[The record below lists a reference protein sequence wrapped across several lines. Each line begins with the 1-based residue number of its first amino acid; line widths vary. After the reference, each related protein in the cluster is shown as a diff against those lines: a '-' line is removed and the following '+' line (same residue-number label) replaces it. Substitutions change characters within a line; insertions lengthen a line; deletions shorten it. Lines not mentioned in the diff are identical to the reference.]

1 MHSDTFRT
9 TDVLFFLDTNDRI
22 HEALV
27 CKTMFDSIESDVT
40 YGPLDESEES
50 VAAANELADKNDDP
64 DMQMSESVHLLLQ
77 DDSFNCFNDGK
88 SKIDYILVYEDKDTA
103 TIDELILPMPPGVN
117 SEENDRLTLALQKEK
132 DKRQLFK
139 RRFLSNLSKIGLLME
154 TDVREGDRN
163 FVYFI
168 KIHIPWALLLKYAE
182 DLNFRVPIRAVNN
195 YSAKITFVD
204 RIRRLLRLS
213 HNPLLSEAPRRYYD
227 LFTSVFEI
235 AKKDRYMGDNNFPV
249 HFTNIQRSF
258 AVHEILQTT
267 PFGLTEKGEIGIE
280 RLVRD
285 GVFQAAY
292 SLHDGDYKFDKTEH
306 PSPFNENNPRRVL
319 YDTWASY
326 KLFYKYQPL
335 DLIREYFGEK
345 VSLYF
350 AWLGLYT
357 TWLLPASL
365 VGILVFCFGFIY
377 LSNNVPAND
386 VCTIGQNIT
395 MCPICDV
402 CPYWQLSETCSYARL
417 GVFFDHPGTVFY
429 AIFMS
434 FWAVTFLKSWKRK
447 NAKITHRWDLMEFEE
462 EENRPRPEF
471 AIRASTIEKNPITGI
486 LEPYFPATSRRYR
499 ILSGVII
506 LSIMICIVIIFII
519 AIIVYRIIV
528 SIQLFQNENL
538 RQYALSFASI
548 SGAVINLIIIM
559 VLGHLYEIIAYKL
572 TQWEMHRTQ
581 NEFDNYFTIKVFI
594 FQFVNIYSSIF
605 YIAFIKGK
613 AVGYPGHY
621 VKILNLRQEE
631 CGQGGCLIELAIQ
644 LGIIMIGKQALSN
657 IQEVMWPKILA
668 LYQRWRVS
676 IPKTKSTTQWEDDFK
691 HTPFGG
697 LFEEYLEMALQFGF
711 ITIFVAAF
719 PIAPFFALLNNWIEI
734 RLDASKL
741 VCATRRPIAFRSS
754 TIGIW
759 FNILQSLAYLAI
771 VANAFL
777 IAFTSEFLPKILYQY
792 TVNWD
797 LIGYT
802 NFTLAVAPVNTTSRE
817 CMYRDFR
824 NPDGTLTVFFW
835 KLLALRLVFVILFE
849 HIVFVLCRLTDA
861 IIDDVP
867 ESLSIKIRREKY
879 LAKRA
884 LQDSSKLNQ
893 IFEETDEER
902 ESRSKFT
909 KYFRTSR
916 PKTGAATSNDIR
928 RTH

>member
-1 MHSDTFRT
+1 
-9 TDVLFFLDTNDRI
+9 
-22 HEALV
+22 
-27 CKTMFDSIESDVT
+27 MFDSVESDVI
-40 YGPLDESEES
+40 YGPLDESEEA
-50 VAAANELADKNDDP
+50 VAVANELADKNDDP
-64 DMQMSESVHLLLQ
+64 DMQMSETVHVLLQ
-77 DDSFNCFNDGK
+77 DDCFNCFNDGK
-88 SKIDYILVYEDKDTA
+88 SKIDYILVYEDKHTG
-103 TIDELILPMPPGVN
+103 TIDELILPVPSGVN
-117 SEENDRLTLALQKEK
+117 SEENDRAALALQKEK

-154 TDVREGDRN
+154 SDVREGDRN

-195 YSAKITFVD
+195 YSSKITFVD
-204 RIRRLLRLS
+204 RIRHLLRLS
-213 HNPLLSEAPRRYYD
+213 HNPFSCEAPRRYYD
-227 LFTSVFEI
+227 LCTSVFEI
-235 AKKDRYMGDNNFPV
+235 AKTDRYMGNNKFPV

-267 PFGLTEKGEIGIE
+267 SFGRTEKGEIGID
-280 RLVRD
+280 RLIRD

-292 SLHDGDYKFDKTEH
+292 SLHEGDYRFDKTEQ
-306 PSPFNENNPRRVL
+306 PSPSNENNPRRIL
-319 YDTWASY
+319 YDTWARY
-326 KLFYKYQPL
+326 KFFYKYQPL

-345 VSLYF
+345 ISLYF

-386 VCTIGQNIT
+386 VCTIGKNIT

-402 CPYWQLSETCSYARL
+402 CPYWQLSETCSYARI

-434 FWAVTFLKSWKRK
+434 FWAVTFLKSWKQK
-447 NAKITHRWDLMEFEE
+447 NAEITHRWDLMEFEE

-471 AIRASTIEKNPITGI
+471 AIRASTVEKNPVTGI
-486 LEPYFPATSRRYR
+486 LEPYFSATSRRYR
-499 ILSGVII
+499 VLSGVIT
-506 LSIMICIVIIFII
+506 LSVMICIVIIFII

-528 SIQLFQNENL
+528 SISLFQSNEL
-538 RQYALSFASI
+538 RQYALSVASI

-559 VLGHLYEIIAYKL
+559 VLGRLYEIIAYKL

-581 NEFDNYFTIKVFI
+581 NDFDNHFTIKVFI

-613 AVGYPGHY
+613 AIGYPGHY

-631 CGQGGCLIELAIQ
+631 CTQGGCLMELAIQ

-657 IQEVMWPKILA
+657 IQEVMLPKILA
-668 LYQRWRVS
+668 LYQRWQVS

-691 HTPFGG
+691 HIPFGG
-697 LFEEYLEMALQFGF
+697 LFEEYLEMVLQFGF

-719 PIAPFFALLNNWIEI
+719 PVAPFFALINNWIEI

-759 FNILQSLAYLAI
+759 FNILQILAYLAI

-802 NFTLAVAPVNTTSRE
+802 NFTLAQAPVNTTSRE

-835 KLLALRLVFVILFE
+835 KLLALRLFFVILFE
-849 HIVFVLCRLTDA
+849 HIVFLLCRLTDA
-861 IIDDVP
+861 IIDDIP

-893 IFEETDEER
+893 IIEETDEEC
-902 ESRSKFT
+902 ESRSKFMNF
-909 KYFRTSR
+909 FRPSR
-916 PKTGAATSNDIR
+916 SKTAAATSNDIR